1 MNEMELIGWFI
12 TIAITLLGGFKLLA
26 KPMAT
31 MVERLVERLTRL
43 DDSVNNLNNT
53 LIRQEHILDN
63 HGQRLDNL
71 EHQVI
76 AHGVEIDHLKETTHE
91 LTHDKE

>member
-31 MVERLVERLTRL
+31 MIERLVEKLTRL

-53 LIRQEHILDN
+53 LVRQEHVLDT
-63 HGQRLDNL
+63 HGQRLDKL
-71 EHQVI
+71 ECDVTK
-76 AHGVEIDHLKETTHE
+76 HGVEIDYLKETI
-91 LTHDKE
+91 HDRNN